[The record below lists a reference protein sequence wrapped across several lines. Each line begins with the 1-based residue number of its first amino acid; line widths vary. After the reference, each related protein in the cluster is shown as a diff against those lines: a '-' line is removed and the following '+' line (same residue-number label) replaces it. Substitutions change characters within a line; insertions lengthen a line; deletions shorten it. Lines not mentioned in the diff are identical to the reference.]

1 VSKIPDYT
9 EEIEHR
15 IQTNSDALITLG
27 VKEWMRARKRKANM
41 TEEEQDKVVRKIDE
55 KMRDGG

>member
-1 VSKIPDYT
+1 MSKIPDYT

-15 IQTNSDALITLG
+15 IQTNSDALIALG

-41 TEEEQDKVVRKIDE
+41 TEEEQDNVVRKIDE
-55 KMRDGG
+55 KLRDGW